1 MYTSELKESNYETLY
16 NILIRKLLVEG
27 GIDDSLVITTAYYY
41 YKSLSTI
48 TLVYHR
54 DIGVLHRYRC
64 FT

>member
-1 MYTSELKESNYETLY
+1 MYTSELTESNYETLY
-16 NILIRKLLVEG
+16 NILIRKVLVEG
-27 GIDDSLVITTAYYY
+27 GIDDSLVKTTAYYY

-64 FT
+64 IT